1 MCCNVELNATGI
13 EVLSDHIF
21 CQTQTT
27 NISNCFGFRNLE
39 LLSPDAGWLS
49 SLHRARM
56 VRISDYIASGRIFFE
71 SIRIYL
77 YRIMDV
83 CNIDLN
89 SFSFYQQNLPIERF
103 WVEVNSRV
111 NYPIKHA
118 LNTMEEDS
126 FISLECNQT
135 KFFVSQV
142 TQRLAYFGMQ
152 TTVRAWN
159 NHHIPGK

>member
-1 MCCNVELNATGI
+1 MFVILI
-13 EVLSDHIF
+13 
-21 CQTQTT
+21 
-27 NISNCFGFRNLE
+27 
-39 LLSPDAGWLS
+39 
-49 SLHRARM
+49 
-56 VRISDYIASGRIFFE
+56 
-71 SIRIYL
+71 
-77 YRIMDV
+77 
-83 CNIDLN
+83 

-111 NYPIKHA
+111 NYPIIHM
-118 LNTMEEDS
+118 LNTMKEDS